1 MFRPSSAIRKSFHYG
16 AAALFACAM
25 LLGGVAQ
32 ATKKTVPRK
41 SATST
46 QSDTSAAQA
55 PARTGQLLPTTFAGW
70 ELTGK
75 PQQSSNASAADDA
88 NAAVLREYGFTQY
101 ESAGYARNDS
111 KVTVRAIEFGDAT
124 GAFGAFTFYRRP
136 NMLPET
142 LGQGAAFDG
151 SRVLFWQGTLLVDA
165 KFGSLTAMS
174 VAELRDLATQLP
186 KPTGNQ
192 GTLPTLPS
200 YLPAKHLEPKTLQYA
215 VGPLA
220 YRQNGGVLP
229 PALVDFG
236 RSAETVTA
244 QYNALNGMGTLTI
257 INYPTPEIA
266 IDRERAIQQY
276 FAEARQAEQSGSG
289 AATPGQNTWTPALM
303 HSNPSAIQSRRSGP
317 LVAVTSGSF
326 SSEDAQQIL
335 ERVHYE
341 VNLTLNN
348 HTNYRSDSSMVAQ
361 IVLDVA
367 FMVGIFALIAVVSAV
382 SLGGFRIAWRK
393 MRGKSGAPVEQSAEF
408 IRLNLKD

>member
-1 MFRPSSAIRKSFHYG
+1 MLRPSSAMRKHFRPV
-16 AAALFACAM
+16 AT
-25 LLGGVAQ
+25 LLLV
-32 ATKKTVPRK
+32 
-41 SATST
+41 SATLFPGSGQVPTNAAPHKAVT
-46 QSDTSAAQA
+46 QADAATSAAGA
-55 PARTGQLLPTTFAGW
+55 PAANDQLLPTTFAGW

-75 PQQSSNASAADDA
+75 RQQSSNASAADDA

-101 ESAGYARNDS
+101 ESASYTRDDS

-136 NMLPET
+136 HMLPQT

-165 KFGSLTAMS
+165 KFNHLTAMS

-200 YLPAKHLEPKTLQYA
+200 YLPAKHLELKTLEYA

-220 YRQNGGVLP
+220 YEQSGGVLP

-244 QYNALNGMGTLTI
+244 QYNAMNGMGTLTI
-257 INYPTPEIA
+257 INYPTPEVA
-266 IDRERAIQQY
+266 MDRERAIQQY
-276 FAEARQAEQSGSG
+276 FAAARKAEQAGTG
-289 AATPGQNTWTPALM
+289 NTAPGQNTWTAALT

-326 SSEDAQQIL
+326 STQDAQQIL

-341 VNLTLNN
+341 VNMTLSN

-367 FMVGIFALIAVVSAV
+367 FMLGIFALIAVVSAV

-393 MRGKSGAPVEQSAEF
+393 MRGRSGVATEQSAEF

>member
-1 MFRPSSAIRKSFHYG
+1 MLRLSSAIRKYIRPVSTLLLVSAVLFPSCAQASAKAAPHKAAKH
-16 AAALFACAM
+16 AAATQTAS
-25 LLGGVAQ
+25 
-32 ATKKTVPRK
+32 P
-41 SATST
+41 STS
-46 QSDTSAAQA
+46 DD
-55 PARTGQLLPTTFAGW
+55 QLLPTTFSGW

-75 PQQSSNASAADDA
+75 PEQSSDASAADDA
-88 NAAVLREYGFTQY
+88 NAAVLREYGFTRY
-101 ESAGYARNDS
+101 ESASYTRDNA
-111 KVTVRAIEFGDAT
+111 KVAVRAIEFGDAT

-136 NMLPET
+136 NMLPEKV
-142 LGQGAAFDG
+142 GQGAAFDG
-151 SRVLFWQGTLLVDA
+151 SRVLFWQGTVLVDA
-165 KFGSLTAMS
+165 KFSQLTAMT
-174 VAELRDLATQLP
+174 VAELRDLAKQLP
-186 KPTGNQ
+186 MPTGNQ

-200 YLPAKHLEPKTLQYA
+200 YLPAKHLELKTLEYA

-220 YRQNGGVLP
+220 YQQSGGVLP

-244 QYNALNGMGTLTI
+244 QYNDLNGMGTLTI

-266 IDRERAIQQY
+266 IDRERAIQEY
-276 FAEARQAEQSGSG
+276 FAAARKAEQAGVAAASG
-289 AATPGQNTWTPALM
+289 PNTWTAPLA

-326 SSEDAQQIL
+326 SGENARQML

-367 FMVGIFALIAVVSAV
+367 FMVGIFALIAIVAAV

-393 MRGKSGAPVEQSAEF
+393 MRGRSGVPTEQAAEF